1 MKTCDPKYERYI
13 PDLIRRATG
22 ASPTR
27 LIPVPTVP
35 DTIVY
40 EAELPTGSVIFKAI
54 DADGRDPDGIG
65 LEAWMCETVRS
76 LGVPAPQVLA
86 VDTSRGLLPS
96 SYFIMQK
103 AGGQPLSTLPAAR
116 QRMFLHKIGGY
127 LRQLHTLQLQGFG
140 WLDEQHYRQ
149 HGAIRGSDPIWRDAV
164 LKDIAASLAYFQRTG
179 TLEAQFILKIERIL
193 ELADPVLHA
202 VTIGQLLHGDVG
214 ELHVWV
220 DPNRGDVTSFV
231 DFGERSAGDPIWD
244 MLQFD
249 WAGVPLLVEG
259 YELDQPARERFRP
272 TFQLYGV
279 LQAVPWARKWHARGG
294 VHTVEWL
301 KTTIR
306 EATPVLGLASTFD

>member
-1 MKTCDPKYERYI
+1 MKTCNPKYERSI

-22 ASPTR
+22 AAPTR
-27 LIPVPTVP
+27 LLPIPTVP

-40 EAELPTGSVIFKAI
+40 EAELPTGSVVFKAI

-65 LEAWMCETVRS
+65 LEAWMCETVRG

-86 VDTSRGLLPS
+86 VDTSHSALPS

-103 AGGQPLSTLPAAR
+103 AAGQPLMSLAVEERRP
-116 QRMFLHKIGGY
+116 F
-127 LRQLHTLQLQGFG
+127 LRQAGAHLRQIHSLWLDGFG
-140 WLDEQHYRQ
+140 WLDEQLYRQ
-149 HGAIRGSDPIWRDAV
+149 QGAVQGSDPTWRDTI
-164 LKDIAASLAYFQRTG
+164 LKNIAASLAYFQHTG
-179 TLEAQFILKIERIL
+179 ALEPQFIHSIERIV
-193 ELADPVLHA
+193 ELAEPLLG
-202 VTIGQLLHGDVG
+202 TITVGQLMHGDVG

-220 DPNRGDVTSFV
+220 DPQRGAITSFV

-249 WAGVPLLVEG
+249 WAGVPLLLEG
-259 YELDQPARERFRP
+259 YEPDPPMRERFWT
-272 TFQLYGV
+272 TFHLYGV

-306 EATPVLGLASTFD
+306 EATPVLGL

>member
-13 PDLIRRATG
+13 PDLVRRATG
-22 ASPTR
+22 SLPVR
-27 LIPVPTVP
+27 LIPIPTVP

-40 EAELPTGSVIFKAI
+40 EAELPSGSAIFKAI

-65 LEAWMCETVRS
+65 LEAWMCETVRA

-86 VDTSRGLLPS
+86 VDTSRGALPT
-96 SYFIMQK
+96 SYFIMEK
-103 AGGQPLSTLPAAR
+103 AAGQPLSSLPAAQQDR
-116 QRMFLHKIGGY
+116 FFHQIGAHLRRMHSLPID
-127 LRQLHTLQLQGFG
+127 GFG
-140 WLDEQHYRQ
+140 WLDEQRYRQ
-149 HGAIRGSDPIWRDAV
+149 HGAVRGSAATWRDAV
-164 LKDIAASLAYFQRTG
+164 LKDVAASLVYFRHTG
-179 TLEAQFILKIERIL
+179 ALESQFIHSIERII
-193 ELADPVLHA
+193 ELAEPLLHA
-202 VTIGQLLHGDVG
+202 ITVGQLMHGDVG

-220 DPNRGDVTSFV
+220 DSQRGAITSFV

-249 WAGVPLLVEG
+249 WAGVPLLLEG
-259 YELDQPARERFRP
+259 YEADPLMRQRFWP
-272 TFQLYGV
+272 TFYLYGV

-306 EATPVLGLASTFD
+306 EATPVLGL